1 MGSAIQAGDSA
12 ISRCRNRELNTAEPD
27 TAEAQESWLGPD
39 PGTGRE
45 VYVPAPPASSVTRTL
60 RPETRAR
67 REPAQTGAQ
76 AIPPARCRRVI
87 NVQLAN
93 AINGQL
99 RSLRSQSSCLPRRVI
114 ERADCSACWLGLCG
128 AGQRTGEY
136 RVHHLVETLPCV
148 DGDRPEC
155 SQAFLVSRQPA
166 T

>member
-87 NVQLAN
+87 NVPLAT

-99 RSLRSQSSCLPRRVI
+99 QSLRGQSSCLVSYVI
-114 ERADCSACWLGLCG
+114 AHDMSNSEAESAGSIPVT
-128 AGQRTGEY
+128 RST
-136 RVHHLVETLPCV
+136 VK
-148 DGDRPEC
+148 
-155 SQAFLVSRQPA
+155 SQVKSPS
-166 T
+166 